1 MGSRLP
7 IISEPAGLEPK
18 PRTKKP
24 DWLKVRAPGGPRY
37 NGMKERARRL
47 KLATVCEEARCP
59 NIGECWSGEESTA
72 TFMLMGEVCTRGCRF
87 CAVSTAKAPPP
98 LDPDEP
104 ESIAEAV
111 AELGVSYVVL
121 TSVNRDELGDGGAH
135 HLALCLNAI
144 HRRSPHVLIEM
155 LAPDFQGDEAAVAEL
170 AHAPLAVFAHNVET
184 VQRLT
189 KSVRDPRADYHQSL
203 RVLDHAKQVNPRLLT
218 KSSLMLGLGETKTEV
233 EQAMR
238 DLRAAH
244 VDILTLGQYLR
255 PSTKHLEVVEFV
267 TPETFDTLAATARD
281 LGFEFVA
288 SGPLVRSSYRAGE
301 LYVEGK
307 LRVRA

>member
-121 TSVNRDELGDGGAH
+121 TSVNRDELSDGGAH